1 MVEIQ
6 SGGKTSL
13 PEKWLAKGSAISKPL
28 QKVSGHSSAKS
39 KSVSC
44 SLIGSAILQCPSSQ
58 KQVLASSELV
68 AVVAPA
74 KLSSQPVLFDRYT
87 DSSVTSPFNNAK
99 VSHTQVGRA

>member
-68 AVVAPA
+68 APA